1 MRKLKFFLLP
11 LCFITLSFTSCEN
24 FFSGYM
30 PFSGQVELSPSVA
43 QNGDVVQFSVHPLVI
58 DLGSST
64 IIHSSSITVN
74 GKSPIKSIAYYID
87 DVEVAR
93 STEEDSFYEVECKI
107 EGLSTGSHVVTAHCI
122 PRFGY
127 EIDENIKNATLEIK
141 E

>member
-1 MRKLKFFLLP
+1 MRKLKLFLLP
-11 LCFITLSFTSCEN
+11 LCFIALTFVSCEN
-24 FFSGYM
+24 FVSGYM
-30 PFSGQVELSPSVA
+30 TFSGQVELSPSVV
-43 QNGDVVQFSVHPLVI
+43 QNGDIVQFSVHPLEI
-58 DLGSST
+58 DFGSGT
-64 IIHSSSITVN
+64 ISIQQSVTIN